1 MAATVVEAAVGS
13 AEEAIVTDTASSEH
27 ALSGIQLFVHWAY
40 DAHKRDK
47 CSEYL
52 TVTRRSHA
60 HE

>member
-1 MAATVVEAAVGS
+1 MEAAVGS
-13 AEEAIVTDTASSEH
+13 AEEAIVTDTASDN

-60 HE
+60 HQ

>member
-1 MAATVVEAAVGS
+1 MAATVVEAVVES
-13 AEEAIVTDTASSEH
+13 AEEAIVTDTASQH

-52 TVTRRSHA
+52 TARRRSHA
-60 HE
+60 HQ

>member
-13 AEEAIVTDTASSEH
+13 AEEAIVTDTASDN

-60 HE
+60 HQ

>member
-1 MAATVVEAAVGS
+1 MEAAVGS

-60 HE
+60 HQ